1 MNKLYSVHD
10 HWTDINKKN
19 DVDIESIDGV
29 ITGIKVNGE
38 DYGGSEWQ
46 NIFDNTITTVLNSD
60 GFYTT
65 NIGVVIE
72 ADSIKVT
79 FDGVEYLCPKRSIS
93 EISTNYYGAP
103 TPLEIGEE
111 DYDWAVFPFSIATGT
126 DGESMIVATQ
136 TAGTHTLKID
146 TPQSGGGESD
156 FSTAQ
161 VTFANSSELEFK
173 FIIPYAFDG
182 EEETSSYGQ
191 INSDLIGSG
200 TTINAILYKGYCFV
214 SFSPIGLSTPNI
226 EVSGDIEDMGHNDYI
241 ITGDCTIT
249 IS

>member
-46 NIFDNTITTVLNSD
+46 NIFDNTITAVLDSD

-72 ADSIKVT
+72 ADSIRVT
-79 FDGVEYLCPKRSIS
+79 FDGVEYICPKRSIS
-93 EISTNYYGAP
+93 EINTNYYGAP
-103 TPLEIGEE
+103 TPIETGEE
-111 DYDWAVFPFSIATGT
+111 DYDWSAFPFSIATGT
-126 DGESMIVATQ
+126 DGESMIIATQ

-161 VTFANSSELEFK
+161 VTVNNSASDTYIDFSGILIDNDTLVPMTSLSE
-173 FIIPYAFDG
+173 A
-182 EEETSSYGQ
+182 TSVLTVVLYKNIQHLS
-191 INSDLIGSG
+191 
-200 TTINAILYKGYCFV
+200 INADSITSISG
-214 SFSPIGLSTPNI
+214 N
-226 EVSGDIEDMGHNDYI
+226 VSGNILDGFDV
-241 ITGDCTIT
+241 TGDCVINAVGY
-249 IS
+249 SDMG